1 MIEYSKKIRCL
12 IKKLENRKMSLTQN
26 TQRVSARISPRVYEK
41 LTQAAELS
49 GATLN
54 QFIVR
59 SAWEKAQEIIEKE
72 RFIKMTSRSA
82 KVFFEALGHPPEPTE
97 KLKKAV
103 HRYRNLS

>member
-1 MIEYSKKIRCL
+1 
-12 IKKLENRKMSLTQN
+12 MSLTQN
-26 TQRVSARISPRVYEK
+26 IQRVSARISPQVYEK

-54 QFIVR
+54 QFLVQ
-59 SAWEKAQEIIEKE
+59 SAWEKAQAIIEKE

-82 KVFFEALGHPPEPTE
+82 KTFFAALEHPPEPTE

-103 HRYRNLS
+103 HRYKNRS